1 MGFSLK
7 KLLENTVNAVNPF
20 DNGKTWSNP
29 QGNPKPVKQAP
40 AQTPAPQGN
49 MNFAGSKT
57 YGTFNRPSPVVNLA
71 QKQIAQTP
79 KVNTKNR
86 YAQVNA
92 PSYGSGLSGIL
103 NRAKDV
109 VDANTP
115 QDQFKRNQQTKAPL
129 RPNMTYQQQQQVA
142 PSNLTRTVNLANSAK
157 NNAIT
162 PMATL
167 TKAAVGQ
174 VTGNQQARNN
184 ALNTYKQGVQGNL
197 NTLNSFKEG
206 IIGSSKQ
213 IGTGLAYQSK
223 DFQNAQKAQSNLVDI
238 QNQQKLNAIKRA
250 KQGFNTQQD
259 VDRFVKYADNLWQN
273 EAEARQNQIN
283 IQKEQQ
289 KQLEP
294 KKNAFAIADAVSTA
308 LSFGIAGPTKNL
320 AQAAGKQAFQ
330 QALEKG
336 LTKQVATQVAK
347 KAATNEIIRQSALT
361 GSMGG
366 FQGAINP
373 YITKDPGTITPTD
386 VITGAVSGG
395 VMGGVLPGAFVAA
408 SSIKKPVQNAFNRL
422 SIDNQIGAIGKN
434 VKDDLAP
441 QVGKTP
447 LKMTEEQ
454 YLARNGAGFM
464 DGSEP
469 ALHRQPNKRAN
480 AQKRDVMNT
489 MAAMDKNNAKRAELR
504 KEYQAKVA
512 RGEIEAPSRIDT
524 LIQKANGLPE
534 LESTQAA
541 RRLLEKQ
548 GIDWNA
554 PTTQVGKTGAT
565 GTAKPNRPPQDKIGL
580 LQAQTQ
586 PQSSVGEVLSTQLDG
601 QRPLLGQKIQQ
612 HKISAYPDNTPLST
626 GKQPT
631 KNPVIKEYAK
641 MLKEYDDMARGGD
654 MIPDGKGGYKRITNH
669 SKFYSDYFKINK
681 SKPNQEAWYRE
692 AERQLQNGRGDSEF
706 QKAFDDFSNPELRS
720 LDNTA
725 PGQEVSPLEQNKF
738 NANALKKEIQDF
750 RKGLVKIKQPNKE
763 SNIAVSKVT
772 QKGDTITKTN
782 VNPNIKKGEKTFS
795 IGPDGEL
802 MPDTKGAYRLFTD
815 DDGKITSF
823 RIGDKVYDSKDFG
836 DLADVN
842 NYGSTIATMRRNIER
857 AFGKNKKTGDALQ
870 KFIVDHQQHQATKM
884 IERQVAFRDGMKN
897 IANDLGINFQTRTGK
912 AKKVSAAIQDF
923 GEGNRDKASL
933 VKEFGQDTANKIES
947 ADKWF
952 RSQYDTLLKEAN
964 DTLTKYGYDPIP
976 KRNDYYTHF
985 QDPTVWQNFG
995 LKMQEIRDMVGSPM
1009 QEANPNGV
1017 RGGIPATLAGQSEYL
1032 QPNKRFNPFALE
1044 RKGGAYTSDAFKAFE
1059 KYLTPTLNNIY
1070 MTPSIAR
1077 TRIIAKAI
1085 AQQGELA
1092 GTNPNKLV
1100 VQMRE
1105 WANHLAGKTNRIG
1118 DRQAADSD
1126 WASKALQGSQWV
1138 QRKVG
1143 QQSIVGN
1150 LATAVMQPVVLAQT
1164 AAKAGF
1170 KNTLLGLMQEFP
1182 GAPAH
1187 AKSAPIKSSEFLR
1200 RRYLNTTP
1208 VTATKGEVAS
1218 NIAGTPLKVIEET
1231 AGRVTWSSFYNQAL
1245 EKGLKGKEA
1254 INFADTWAEKTMAGR
1269 AIGEKPELYR
1279 SNTAAFATQF
1289 QLEVNN
1295 MWQQLGRE
1303 YSKADVARFVVAA
1316 YGMNMA
1322 IQQVIGRQPAFNPL
1336 DAAIDSVVELANS
1349 EDTSQ
1354 EKAIKIGQRIGG
1366 EIAGS
1371 VPILPQILDTFM
1383 DDADIKKVFGTQTPV
1398 GRFGVGSTVGSLW
1411 DNTGGKIVDKGVKGI
1426 PEAGAYVLTPFGYN
1440 QAQKTYKG
1448 LKAVAD
1454 GQLTNKDG
1462 QTTVEIPQT
1471 PKNWIKGGLFGPSA
1485 IPEVNAYYNNIGLKK
1500 EDQKPVPN
1508 QTSSVAGRQGGATP
1522 QLSLDDQRTE
1532 AKNTIK
1538 KLYGKDWANMS
1549 ESDIADKARNG
1560 DQKALEIYNSLQ
1572 AQEKVYAKPNMPTP
1586 GLSKDAEDILN
1597 SEKKFTA
1604 TGRKAWGNRPTESK
1618 VVKETLK
1625 SWTGVDLPVTNDVA
1639 VDWAKFKQKQAK
1651 GEFSPL
1657 EENEAKLSLAR
1668 KAVSSQLSEDERQ
1681 YYNVADDKLLDALS
1695 KGWIKPDSL
1704 AKAMDI
1710 DKQLLSMGLTSKSGF
1725 GKKIWNA
1732 LGIAY
1737 PSVSGASSGTRRSS
1751 GRRSTRTAKAPKL
1764 KFTTTR
1770 VKNRQKSFN
1779 SSLRKLLASAK
1790 V

>member
-1 MGFSLK
+1 MGFLK
-7 KLLENTVNAVNPF
+7 KLFDQVNVF
-20 DNGKTWSNP
+20 DGGKTWKNP
-29 QGNPKPVKQAP
+29 NPAPAPRPQP
-40 AQTPAPQGN
+40 AQTPAPQN
-49 MNFAGSKT
+49 KNFAGSLS
-57 YGTFNRPSPVVNLA
+57 YGKPNNFGP
-71 QKQIAQTP
+71 AQTP
-79 KVNTKNR
+79 SKATKVLKPVVPQVDMKNR
-86 YAQVNA
+86 YSQINA

-103 NRAKDV
+103 NKAKDV

-115 QDQFKRNQQTKAPL
+115 QDQFKRNQQIKAPL
-129 RPNMTYQQQQQVA
+129 QPNMTYQQQQQVKGIA
-142 PSNLTRTVNLANSAK
+142 GGSIANNPLQRTGVIAK
-157 NNAIT
+157 SLVK
-162 PMATL
+162 PMAQFANQGAVTVGSTVDAGKMLLADATNNPVAAANASKNIDYANKYFNQPGHGLLGAGTPFKNAQEAQSGDLKTGLKRIGGNTL
-167 TKAAVGQ
+167 ATMASVYAPGKFGTAALGAESGLKSAALSGGKTALAGAGGSAGLQ
-174 VTGNQQARNN
+174 IQQNDRIDPKQLALDTLISGAFPVAGYGLNKGAQAVQKPIQN
-184 ALNTYKQGVQGNL
+184 ALNK
-197 NTLNSFKEG
+197 
-206 IIGSSKQ
+206 
-213 IGTGLAYQSK
+213 
-223 DFQNAQKAQSNLVDI
+223 
-238 QNQQKLNAIKRA
+238 
-250 KQGFNTQQD
+250 
-259 VDRFVKYADNLWQN
+259 
-273 EAEARQNQIN
+273 
-283 IQKEQQ
+283 
-289 KQLEP
+289 
-294 KKNAFAIADAVSTA
+294 
-308 LSFGIAGPTKNL
+308 
-320 AQAAGKQAFQ
+320 
-330 QALEKG
+330 
-336 LTKQVATQVAK
+336 
-347 KAATNEIIRQSALT
+347 
-361 GSMGG
+361 
-366 FQGAINP
+366 
-373 YITKDPGTITPTD
+373 
-386 VITGAVSGG
+386 
-395 VMGGVLPGAFVAA
+395 
-408 SSIKKPVQNAFNRL
+408 L
-422 SIDNQIGAIGKN
+422 SIDNQIGAVGKN
-434 VKDDLAP
+434 VKDNLDP
-441 QVGKTP
+441 
-447 LKMTEEQ
+447 
-454 YLARNGAGFM
+454 
-464 DGSEP
+464 
-469 ALHRQPNKRAN
+469 
-480 AQKRDVMNT
+480 
-489 MAAMDKNNAKRAELR
+489 
-504 KEYQAKVA
+504 
-512 RGEIEAPSRIDT
+512 
-524 LIQKANGLPE
+524 
-534 LESTQAA
+534 
-541 RRLLEKQ
+541 
-548 GIDWNA
+548 
-554 PTTQVGKTGAT
+554 QVGKTGAT
-565 GTAKPNRPPQDKIGL
+565 GTAKPNQPLQDLAQPEQTLPVNKNAVVGTGQKESVFSPSLKPSEPTL
-580 LQAQTQ
+580 LSQTK
-586 PQSSVGEVLSTQLDG
+586 SAVGELNNPYS
-601 QRPLLGQKIQQ
+601 
-612 HKISAYPDNTPLST
+612 DNTPLST

-654 MIPDGKGGYKRITNH
+654 MIPDGKGGYKRTTNH

-706 QKAFDDFSNPELRS
+706 QKAFDDFSNPELKS

-738 NANALKKEIQDF
+738 NANALKKEVQDF

-952 RSQYDTLLKEAN
+952 RSQYDALLKEAN

-1187 AKSAPIKSSEFLR
+1187 AKSAPIKSSEFLK

-1254 INFADTWAEKTMAGR
+1254 VNFADTWAEKTMAGR

-1295 MWQQLGRE
+1295 MWQQLGKE

-1349 EDTSQ
+1349 EDTNQ
-1354 EKAIKIGQRIGG
+1354 EKAVKIGQRIGG
-1366 EIAGS
+1366 ELVMNTPVASQAAG
-1371 VPILPQILDTFM
+1371 LLLNDEQ
-1383 DDADIKKVFGTQTPV
+1383 IKKIFGPQTPA
-1398 GRFGVGSTVGSLW
+1398 GRFGIGSTFRSFG
-1411 DNTGGKIVDKGVKGI
+1411 DNTVGNLIKGK
-1426 PEAGAYVLTPFGYN
+1426 PLEAGAYLATPFGYS

-1538 KLYGKDWANMS
+1538 KLYGKDWASMS
-1549 ESDIADKARNG
+1549 ESDIENKARNG

-1572 AQEKVYAKPNMPTP
+1572 AQEKVYASPNMPTP

-1597 SEKKFTA
+1597 SEKKFTT
-1604 TGRKAWGNRPTESK
+1604 TGRKAWGNRQTESK
-1618 VVKETLK
+1618 VVKDTLK

-1639 VDWAKFKQKQAK
+1639 VEWAKFKQKQAK

-1751 GRRSTRTAKAPKL
+1751 GRRSTRTAKASKL